1 MRRFPFKR
9 LSHHKAKCTLIQA
22 DMLIMKQSASHS
34 ILISGGKHYEHSYQH
49 QHVHRCFQFC
59 SRSQLG
65 TDFLSEHRYI
75 HQKVRPFVPL
85 NEKWL
90 LTIPEAAAYFGV
102 GQNRIS
108 ELALQDGC
116 KFVVFV
122 GNTKRIKRKKFE
134 EFLDEQYAI

>member
-1 MRRFPFKR
+1 MSTHTNINMSTAASNFAADLNSEPIPFPN
-9 LSHHKAKCTLIQA
+9 T
-22 DMLIMKQSASHS
+22 DTS
-34 ILISGGKHYEHSYQH
+34 IKKSVL
-49 QHVHRCFQFC
+49 
-59 SRSQLG
+59 
-65 TDFLSEHRYI
+65 
-75 HQKVRPFVPL
+75 FVPL

-122 GNTKRIKRKKFE
+122 GLRNSSSGRSLRSFWTSNKPSDT
-134 EFLDEQYAI
+134 L

>member
-1 MRRFPFKR
+1 MNKSTHFPLQPFNLAYDFTDDINR
-9 LSHHKAKCTLIQA
+9 DPSSLSGSDTYTKKA
-22 DMLIMKQSASHS
+22 
-34 ILISGGKHYEHSYQH
+34 
-49 QHVHRCFQFC
+49 V
-59 SRSQLG
+59 
-65 TDFLSEHRYI
+65 
-75 HQKVRPFVPL
+75 PPVPL
-85 NEKWL
+85 CEKWL
-90 LTIPEAAAYFGV
+90 LSVPEAAAYFGI

>member
-59 SRSQLG
+59 SRSHSEPIPFPN
-65 TDFLSEHRYI
+65 TDTSIKKSVL
-75 HQKVRPFVPL
+75 FVPL

-122 GNTKRIKRKKFE
+122 GAKKLIKRKKFE

>member
-1 MRRFPFKR
+1 MSTHTNINMSTAASNFAADLNSEPISFP
-9 LSHHKAKCTLIQA
+9 ST
-22 DMLIMKQSASHS
+22 DTS
-34 ILISGGKHYEHSYQH
+34 IKKSVKS
-49 QHVHRCFQFC
+49 V
-59 SRSQLG
+59 
-65 TDFLSEHRYI
+65 
-75 HQKVRPFVPL
+75 PFVPL

>member
-1 MRRFPFKR
+1 MSTHTNINMSTAVSNCAADLNSEPIPFPN
-9 LSHHKAKCTLIQA
+9 T
-22 DMLIMKQSASHS
+22 DTS
-34 ILISGGKHYEHSYQH
+34 IKKSVL
-49 QHVHRCFQFC
+49 
-59 SRSQLG
+59 
-65 TDFLSEHRYI
+65 
-75 HQKVRPFVPL
+75 FVPL

-122 GNTKRIKRKKFE
+122 GAKKLKIGRASCRE
-134 EFLDEQYAI
+134 RV

>member
-1 MRRFPFKR
+1 MNTNLNMHSTPFVVPFNLIDDINSDPSS
-9 LSHHKAKCTLIQA
+9 LSGSDT
-22 DMLIMKQSASHS
+22 S
-34 ILISGGKHYEHSYQH
+34 IKKSVL
-49 QHVHRCFQFC
+49 
-59 SRSQLG
+59 
-65 TDFLSEHRYI
+65 
-75 HQKVRPFVPL
+75 FVPL

-122 GNTKRIKRKKFE
+122 GAKKLIKRKKFE